1 MFALYR
7 DPTITNNQQEKKM
20 EVREGADVAQS
31 DSQISGFGATSEDFP
46 GGPVAET
53 VPVSALIPRQGA
65 KIPHASWP
73 KKPKNKTEAIL

>member
-7 DPTITNNQQEKKM
+7 DPTITNNQQEEKT

-31 DSQISGFGATSEDFP
+31 DSQYRASEQHQDFP

-53 VPVSALIPRQGA
+53 APVSAVIPRQGA